1 MLTDLGVEEI
11 TIMYDNFGKFPKKYV
26 ILRSTNFSGIMS
38 QIDFKTYIPNLADAI
53 TLNKELE
60 NNLEDNALQ
69 KLFTQLCPY
78 NTSLEDVLIK
88 CTTLNKLYS
97 TNIINISAMAE
108 HIHSLNIDER
118 LHHGDLS
125 LVESIAQATPKRRF
139 YSFATKYCAMH
150 LPQIYSIYDSH
161 VQKVLLHF
169 LPKKYT
175 SDSLKNYET
184 YCQALREFQV
194 KFHLEELDAWRLDKY
209 LWQLGGLFFNKK

>member
-1 MLTDLGVEEI
+1 M
-11 TIMYDNFGKFPKKYV
+11 F
-26 ILRSTNFSGIMS
+26 

-118 LHHGDLS
+118 LHRGDF
-125 LVESIAQATPKRRF
+125 SINRKHSQCP
-139 YSFATKYCAMH
+139 
-150 LPQIYSIYDSH
+150 
-161 VQKVLLHF
+161 
-169 LPKKYT
+169 
-175 SDSLKNYET
+175 
-184 YCQALREFQV
+184 
-194 KFHLEELDAWRLDKY
+194 
-209 LWQLGGLFFNKK
+209 FFK

>member
-1 MLTDLGVEEI
+1 M
-11 TIMYDNFGKFPKKYV
+11 F
-26 ILRSTNFSGIMS
+26 

-69 KLFTQLCPY
+69 KLFTQLCPE
-78 NTSLEDVLIK
+78 NTILEDVLIK
-88 CTTLNKLYS
+88 CTTLNRLYS
-97 TNIINISAMAE
+97 TNIFNIRAVAE
-108 HIHSLNIDER
+108 HIHLLNIDER

-184 YCQALREFQV
+184 CCQALREIQA
-194 KFHLEELDAWRLDKY
+194 KYHLEELDAWRLDKY
-209 LWQLGGLFFNKK
+209 LWRLGGLLL

>member
-1 MLTDLGVEEI
+1 
-11 TIMYDNFGKFPKKYV
+11 
-26 ILRSTNFSGIMS
+26 MS

-69 KLFTQLCPY
+69 KLFTQLCPE
-78 NTSLEDVLIK
+78 NTILEDVLIK
-88 CTTLNKLYS
+88 CTTLNRLYS
-97 TNIINISAMAE
+97 TNIFNIRAVAE

-150 LPQIYSIYDSH
+150 QPGLYSIYDSNVHH
-161 VQKVLLHF
+161 VLRHYLRKE
-169 LPKKYT
+169 Y
-175 SDSLKNYET
+175 SDQSLKNYET
-184 YCQALREFQV
+184 YCQALSDF
-194 KFHLEELDAWRLDKY
+194 KLKYHLEELDAWRLDKY
-209 LWQLGGLFFNKK
+209 LWRLGKLL